1 MVTSSQCALA
11 VYFVTIESDGVD
23 SVTLHVCSSDGQVSA
38 DTSLTENLLQSLQMS
53 LIELK
58 FVHERNGILGVGC
71 FGDSRMESVERHE
84 SDSTAF
90 LLDHNFE
97 DSLGCCIGV
106 DDNMEQAIKLDL
118 DVLTGREGMQITWYR
133 LSIQQRY

>member
-1 MVTSSQCALA
+1 MVTSSQCTLA

-23 SVTLHVCSSDGQVSA
+23 SVTLYVCSSDGQVSA

-71 FGDSRMESVERHE
+71 LGDSRMESVERHE

-90 LLDHNFE
+90 FLDHDFE
-97 DSLGCCIGV
+97 DLLGCRIGV
-106 DDNMEQAIKLDL
+106 DDNMEQTIKLD
-118 DVLTGREGMQITWYR
+118 
-133 LSIQQRY
+133 